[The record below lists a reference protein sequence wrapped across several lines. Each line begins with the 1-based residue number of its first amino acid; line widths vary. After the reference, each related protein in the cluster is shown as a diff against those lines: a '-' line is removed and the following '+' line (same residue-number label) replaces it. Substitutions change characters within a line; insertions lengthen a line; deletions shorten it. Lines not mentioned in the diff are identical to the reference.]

1 MKKNTSVILNI
12 LKSRTISISI
22 LLSLMLVSFAAAEDW
37 QSVLDLRGKWKF
49 ELGDDEKRAS
59 IAFDDSKWN
68 EIFVP
73 SPWEDEGYPGYDG
86 YAWYRKHFRLPQGAE
101 KKSLYL
107 RLGCIDDVS
116 EVFLN
121 GVIIG
126 ITGDFPPDYRTAYNT
141 QVILTIPQNILNVSG
156 DNIIAVRVYDDQFE
170 GGITQG
176 KIGLYESKNYLAPE
190 IPFAGMWRFKTG
202 DSEKWIDPSFDDY
215 SWDQIFAPAY
225 WETQGHARYD
235 GMAWYRLHFK
245 IPAELEGKTLIA
257 LLGKIDDLDETY
269 INGEEIG
276 RTGRIR
282 SNPWRSSHDNEYR
295 EFREYTIP
303 SGLLKAGKDNVI
315 AVRVFDIGG
324 EGGIYEGP
332 IGIISR
338 EHYKDWKKNRS
349 WKENQY
355 WKDNQNWNNNSG
367 NFWQNFF
374 DKLFDN

>member
-1 MKKNTSVILNI
+1 MKKNAAMTLNS
-12 LKSRTISISI
+12 LKSRYLQISI
-22 LLSLMLVSFAAAEDW
+22 LLLLGLVSFASAEDW

-101 KKSLYL
+101 SKPLYL
-107 RLGCIDDVS
+107 RLGCVDDIS
-116 EVFLN
+116 EVYLN
-121 GVIIG
+121 GVLIG
-126 ITGDFPPDYRTAYNT
+126 ITGDFPPDYRTAYNIE
-141 QVILTIPQNILNVSG
+141 VNLPIPQNILNVSG
-156 DNIIAVRVYDDQFE
+156 DNIIAVRVYDDQYE

-176 KIGLYESKNYLAPE
+176 KIGLYESKTYLAPE
-190 IPFAGMWRFKTG
+190 ISFAGQWRFKTG
-202 DSEKWIDPSFDDY
+202 DSEQWLDPSFDDR

-225 WETQGHARYD
+225 WETQGYARYD

-245 IPAELEGKTLIA
+245 IPAELEGKTLVV

-282 SNPWRSSHDNEYR
+282 SNPRRSSRNNEYN

-303 SGLLKAGKDNVI
+303 TGLLKAGKDNVI
-315 AVRVFDIGG
+315 AVRVYDCGG

-332 IGIISR
+332 IGVISR
-338 EHYKDWKKNRS
+338 ERFREWKKNRS
-349 WKENQY
+349 WKETQY
-355 WKDNQNWNNNSG
+355 WKDNSG
-367 NFWQNFF
+367 NFWHNIFDKFF
-374 DKLFDN
+374 DD